1 LILGPNAKIATYHGG
16 GSASLA
22 AYYAVTP
29 FDGISA
35 QLTTPPSYTVGSYA
49 HKELP
54 LLGTVLKTDKGQP
67 GVTFRVYNDPPSVK
81 DRELCDEIIL
91 DRTEFL
97 LMDYNN
103 PKVKSALWYAD
114 IDGYFT
120 AEEDSDFELGLGV
133 YGTAKLYVDGKLV
146 IDNETKQTKG
156 TLFFHCGT
164 VEEKGI
170 LSVKKGQKYHIKVE
184 FASAPACKLDQG
196 SNVLFG
202 GGAAR
207 IGGAKVIDADKEVKH
222 AAELAKDADQVI
234 ICAGLNVRYL
244 PWPPF
249 SYLLIFKQ
257 ADWEGEGTDREDM
270 SLPGHMDALISAVSI
285 ANPSTVIVMQSGTP
299 VAMPWISSVKAL
311 VHAVSLLLPP
321 SSPHLTLNSG
331 TAVTKQETPLLTSCS
346 ETSTPPLNSL
356 SPSQNGSKITPH
368 S

>member
-1 LILGPNAKIATYHGG
+1 LIVGPNAKIATYHGG

-35 QLTTPPSYTVGSYA
+35 QLTHPPSYTTGCYA

-54 LLGTVLKTDKGQP
+54 LLGTLLKTDKGAA
-67 GVTFRVYNDPPSVK
+67 GVTFRAYNQPPSVK
-81 DRELCDEIIL
+81 DRELCDEIVL
-91 DRTEFL
+91 DKTEFL

-103 PKVKSALWYAD
+103 PKLKALWYAD
-114 IDGYFT
+114 IEGDFT

-133 YGTAKLYVDGKLV
+133 YGTAKLFVDGKLV

-156 TLFFHCGT
+156 DLFFHCGT
-164 VEEKGI
+164 IEEKGI

-196 SNVLFG
+196 TNVLFG

-234 ICAGLNVRYL
+234 ICAGLNVRYAL
-244 PWPPF
+244 PISF
-249 SYLLIFKQ
+249 LITNIF
-257 ADWEGEGTDREDM
+257 
-270 SLPGHMDALISAVSI
+270 P
-285 ANPSTVIVMQSGTP
+285 
-299 VAMPWISSVKAL
+299 
-311 VHAVSLLLPP
+311 
-321 SSPHLTLNSG
+321 
-331 TAVTKQETPLLTSCS
+331 
-346 ETSTPPLNSL
+346 
-356 SPSQNGSKITPH
+356 
-368 S
+368 

>member
-1 LILGPNAKIATYHGG
+1 MIVGPNAKIATYHGG

-35 QLTTPPSYTVGSYA
+35 QLTHPPSYTTGCYA

-54 LLGTVLKTDKGQP
+54 LLGTLLKTDKGAA
-67 GVTFRVYNDPPSVK
+67 GVTFRAYNQPPSVK
-81 DRELCDEIIL
+81 DRELCDEIVL
-91 DRTEFL
+91 DKTEFL

-103 PKVKSALWYAD
+103 PKLKALWYAD
-114 IDGYFT
+114 IEGDIT

-133 YGTAKLYVDGKLV
+133 YGTAKLFVDGKLV

-156 TLFFHCGT
+156 DLFFHCGT
-164 VEEKGI
+164 IEEKGI

-196 SNVLFG
+196 TNVLFG

-234 ICAGLNVRYL
+234 ICAGLNVRYAL
-244 PWPPF
+244 PISF
-249 SYLLIFKQ
+249 LITNIF
-257 ADWEGEGTDREDM
+257 
-270 SLPGHMDALISAVSI
+270 P
-285 ANPSTVIVMQSGTP
+285 
-299 VAMPWISSVKAL
+299 
-311 VHAVSLLLPP
+311 
-321 SSPHLTLNSG
+321 
-331 TAVTKQETPLLTSCS
+331 
-346 ETSTPPLNSL
+346 
-356 SPSQNGSKITPH
+356 
-368 S
+368 